1 MSRVLVTYFSA
12 SGITKAMA
20 EKVNEVVGG
29 TLYEIKPK
37 EPYTSSDLNWMNPLS
52 RSSKEM
58 RNKSS
63 RPEIEEVN
71 LNLDDYDTVFVGF
84 PIWWGI
90 APTIVN
96 TFLESIDLSGKKVVP
111 FATSGGSGYGK
122 SNDLI
127 KTSISDTAEL
137 VEGKLI
143 NRLDDDAEQWLKEN
157 M

>member
-1 MSRVLVTYFSA
+1 MSRVLVAYFSA
-12 SGITKAMA
+12 SGRTKSIA
-20 EKVNEVVGG
+20 EKVNEVVSG

-37 EPYTSSDLNWMNPLS
+37 VAYTSSDLNWMNPLS

-71 LNLDDYDTVFVGF
+71 INLDDYDTVFVGF

-96 TFLESIDLSGKKVVP
+96 TFLESLDLSGKKVVP

-127 KTSISDTAEL
+127 KTSISESAAL
-137 VEGKLI
+137 VDGKLI
-143 NRLDDDAEQWLKEN
+143 NRVDEDAENWLKEN
-157 M
+157 V

>member
-1 MSRVLVTYFSA
+1 MSRVLVAYFSA
-12 SGITKAMA
+12 SGVTKSIA
-20 EKVNEVVGG
+20 EKVNEIVGG

-37 EPYTSSDLNWMNPLS
+37 EPYTKRDLNWMNPFS

-58 RNKSS
+58 KNKSS
-63 RPEIEEVN
+63 RPEIEEVD
-71 LNLDDYDTVFVGF
+71 LNMEDYDTVYIGF

-96 TFLESIDLSGKKVVP
+96 TFVESIDLSGKKVVP
-111 FATSGGSGYGK
+111 FATSGGSGYGR

-127 KTSISDTAEL
+127 ETSISEGATL
-137 VEGKLI
+137 VDGKLI
-143 NRLDDDAEQWLKEN
+143 NRIDDEATKWIESN